1 MVYRVVSTKLNE
13 DEHNKLLD
21 ACNRHGCTPSALVRE
36 AITEKI
42 ENEENPKQKTGKSE
56 NTEDVG
62 ARKVLLKTSD
72 ETLTKEPKVEERRQP
87 TLEEAIDH
95 MKNCSNPSCKH
106 GRINLMK
113 NL

>member
-42 ENEENPKQKTGKSE
+42 ENEENPIRKPSESE
-56 NTEDVG
+56 NVDKD
-62 ARKVLLKTSD
+62 ARKFLIKTSD
-72 ETLTKEPKVEERRQP
+72 NIVKESKVETRRKP
-87 TLEEAIDH
+87 TLEETLDH
-95 MKNCSNPSCKH
+95 MKNCRNPSCKY
-106 GRINLMK
+106 GKINLMK